1 MLTHNDLRKGVRIL
15 LEGEPYEI
23 MEAQSLKKA
32 QRRPVI
38 QTKIKNLV
46 SGSVL
51 DRNFHQGDV
60 FEEAELSKFNAKFL
74 YNHRDRY
81 VFCEETNP
89 SKRFDLGLEQ
99 IGPQAKFLKPNQI
112 VEAVLFDGKIVN
124 ASLPIKVQL
133 KVTEAPP
140 GVKGDR
146 AQGGTKVVTLE
157 TGTKIDAPLF
167 VEEGDVLEI
176 NTETEEY
183 VKRIE

>member
-1 MLTHNDLRKGVRIL
+1 MLTHNDLKKGVRFL
-15 LEGEPYEI
+15 LEGEPYEVL
-23 MEAQSLKKA
+23 EANHLKKA
-32 QRRPVI
+32 QRRPVV

-46 SGSVL
+46 TGNTF
-51 DRNFHQGDV
+51 DHNFQQGEV

-81 VFCEETNP
+81 FFCEEENP

-99 IGPQAKFLKPNQI
+99 IGPQAKFLKANQI
-112 VEAVLFDGKIVN
+112 VEVVLFDGKIIN

-146 AQGGTKVVTLE
+146 AQGGTKVVILE
-157 TGTKIDAPLF
+157 TGVQINAPLF
-167 VEEGDVLEI
+167 VEEGDLIEI

-183 VKRIE
+183 VRRIE